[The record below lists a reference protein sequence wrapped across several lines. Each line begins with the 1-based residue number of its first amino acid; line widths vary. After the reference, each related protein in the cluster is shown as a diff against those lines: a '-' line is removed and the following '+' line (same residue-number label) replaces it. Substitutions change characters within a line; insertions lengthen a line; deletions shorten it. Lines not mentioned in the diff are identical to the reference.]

1 MTNAPGAV
9 CKCGARSFTYGV
21 YMTKEQ
27 LARLAMK
34 LPLPWIGGNIT
45 AKEWCEAVDAILK
58 VAKDKKHATR

>member
-1 MTNAPGAV
+1 
-9 CKCGARSFTYGV
+9 
-21 YMTKEQ
+21 MTKEQ